1 LGIAAGLTLV
11 LFHRKERF
19 DIVTVSASPMEDP
32 SSLRLF
38 AVAVVVVVPLGIP
51 PPLLLVV
58 MAGTAPA
65 MVNNYH
71 LNCPIFQVALFLLK
85 E

>member
-1 LGIAAGLTLV
+1 MAAGFTLV
-11 LFHRKERF
+11 FFHRKERF

-51 PPLLLVV
+51 PPLLLLVV

-65 MVNNYH
+65 MVD
-71 LNCPIFQVALFLLK
+71 ITSTARFFR
-85 E
+85 